1 MRDISHLKIPFS
13 GFFGAA
19 KLKSFFF
26 LALSGLIF
34 AYFVSSLIG
43 LILYKDPSLTLPEDL
58 KKDNIGQYKKA
69 YTPSEIIERN
79 IFALAINREK
89 AEKAKIDDIP
99 LIPLVKSHIKNY
111 RLIGVILGDG
121 GMALLRGDREAHI
134 ISKGEIF
141 EEYKLASLSFNK
153 AEFKRNGSKIIL
165 ELPKQLT
172 TTQATPNVL
181 PAVSPRRREAG
192 QTAAVDADMSP
203 TPIGERTTITRQE
216 MLGQAK
222 EINQLLTTVLIS
234 PHHEG
239 GEFIGYRLSRLKD
252 GSFLHQLGFRRG
264 DIIKRVNG
272 KVIDSPAEAMRLFAR
287 LGDMTAISVD
297 MLREGKKTSLFV
309 EII

>member
-43 LILYKDPSLTLPEDL
+43 LLLYKDPSLTLPEDL

-79 IFALAINREK
+79 IFALAKIREK

-99 LIPLVKSHIKNY
+99 LVKSNIKNY
-111 RLIGVILGDG
+111 RLIGVILGDE

-134 ISKGEIF
+134 ISKGEVF
-141 EEYKLASLSFNK
+141 EGYKLASLSFNK

-192 QTAAVDADMSP
+192 QTAAADADMSP

-216 MLGQAK
+216 MLAQAK

-239 GEFIGYRLSRLKD
+239 GEFVGYRLSRLKD

-272 KVIDSPAEAMRLFAR
+272 KVIDSPEEAMALFAR

>member
-43 LILYKDPSLTLPEDL
+43 LLLYKDPSLTLPEDL

-79 IFALAINREK
+79 IFALAKIREK

-99 LIPLVKSHIKNY
+99 LVKSNIKNY

-134 ISKGEIF
+134 ISKGEVF
-141 EEYKLASLSFNK
+141 EGYKLASLSFNK

-192 QTAAVDADMSP
+192 QTAAADADMSP
-203 TPIGERTTITRQE
+203 IPIGDRTTITRQE
-216 MLGQAK
+216 MLAQAK

-239 GEFIGYRLSRLKD
+239 GEFVGYRLSRLKD

-272 KVIDSPAEAMRLFAR
+272 KVIDSPEEAMALFAR

-297 MLREGKKTSLFV
+297 MLREGKKTSLFI

>member
-79 IFALAINREK
+79 IFALAKIREK

-99 LIPLVKSHIKNY
+99 LVKSNIKNY

-134 ISKGEIF
+134 ISKGEVF
-141 EEYKLASLSFNK
+141 EGYKLASLSFNK
-153 AEFKRNGSKIIL
+153 AEFKRHGSKIIL

-192 QTAAVDADMSP
+192 QTAAADADMSP

-216 MLGQAK
+216 MLAQAK

-239 GEFIGYRLSRLKD
+239 GEFVGYRLSRLKD

-272 KVIDSPAEAMRLFAR
+272 KVIDSPEEAMALFAR

-297 MLREGKKTSLFV
+297 MLRGGKKTSLFV

>member
-1 MRDISHLKIPFS
+1 
-13 GFFGAA
+13 
-19 KLKSFFF
+19 
-26 LALSGLIF
+26 
-34 AYFVSSLIG
+34 
-43 LILYKDPSLTLPEDL
+43 
-58 KKDNIGQYKKA
+58 IGQYKKA

-79 IFALAINREK
+79 IFALAKIREK

-99 LIPLVKSHIKNY
+99 LVKSNIKNY

-134 ISKGEIF
+134 ISKGEVF
-141 EEYKLASLSFNK
+141 EGYKLASLSFNK

-192 QTAAVDADMSP
+192 QTAAADADMSP
-203 TPIGERTTITRQE
+203 IPIGDRTTITRQE
-216 MLGQAK
+216 MLAQAK

-239 GEFIGYRLSRLKD
+239 GEFVGYRLSRLKD

-272 KVIDSPAEAMRLFAR
+272 KVIDSPEEAMALFAR

-297 MLREGKKTSLFV
+297 MLREGKKTSLFI

>member
-43 LILYKDPSLTLPEDL
+43 LLLYKDPSLTLPEDL

-79 IFALAINREK
+79 IFALAKIREK

-99 LIPLVKSHIKNY
+99 LVKSNIKNY

-134 ISKGEIF
+134 ISKGEVF
-141 EEYKLASLSFNK
+141 EGYKLASLSFNK
-153 AEFKRNGSKIIL
+153 AEFKRHGSKIIL

-192 QTAAVDADMSP
+192 QTAAADADMSP
-203 TPIGERTTITRQE
+203 TPIGDRTTITRQE
-216 MLGQAK
+216 MLAQAK

-239 GEFIGYRLSRLKD
+239 GEFVGYRLSRLKD

-272 KVIDSPAEAMRLFAR
+272 KVIDSPEEAMRLFAR

>member
-43 LILYKDPSLTLPEDL
+43 LLLYKDPSLTLPEDL

-79 IFALAINREK
+79 IFALAKIREK

-99 LIPLVKSHIKNY
+99 LVKSNIKNY

-134 ISKGEIF
+134 ISKGEVF
-141 EEYKLASLSFNK
+141 EGYKLASLSFNK
-153 AEFKRNGSKIIL
+153 AEFKRHGSKIIL

-192 QTAAVDADMSP
+192 QTAAADADMSP
-203 TPIGERTTITRQE
+203 TPIGDRTTITRQK
-216 MLGQAK
+216 MLAQAK

-239 GEFIGYRLSRLKD
+239 GEFVGYRLSRLKD

-297 MLREGKKTSLFV
+297 MLRGGKKTSLFV

>member
-79 IFALAINREK
+79 IFALAKIREK

-99 LIPLVKSHIKNY
+99 LVKSNIKNY

-134 ISKGEIF
+134 ISKGEVF
-141 EEYKLASLSFNK
+141 EGYKLASLSFNK
-153 AEFKRNGSKIIL
+153 AEFKRHGSKIIL

-192 QTAAVDADMSP
+192 QTAAADADMSP
-203 TPIGERTTITRQE
+203 TPIGDRTTITRQE
-216 MLGQAK
+216 MLAQAK

-239 GEFIGYRLSRLKD
+239 GEFVGYRLSRLKD

-272 KVIDSPAEAMRLFAR
+272 KVIDSPEEAMALFAR

-297 MLREGKKTSLFV
+297 MLRGGKKTSLFV

>member
-43 LILYKDPSLTLPEDL
+43 LLLYKDPSLTLPEDL

-79 IFALAINREK
+79 IFALAKIREK

-99 LIPLVKSHIKNY
+99 LVKSNIKNY

-134 ISKGEIF
+134 ISKGEVF
-141 EEYKLASLSFNK
+141 EGYKLASLSFNK
-153 AEFKRNGSKIIL
+153 AEFKRHGSKIIL

-192 QTAAVDADMSP
+192 QTAAADADMSP

-216 MLGQAK
+216 MLAQAK

-239 GEFIGYRLSRLKD
+239 GEFVGYRLSRLKD

-272 KVIDSPAEAMRLFAR
+272 KVIDSPEEAMRLFAR

-297 MLREGKKTSLFV
+297 MLRGGKKTSLFV

>member
-43 LILYKDPSLTLPEDL
+43 LLLYKDPSLTLPEDL

-79 IFALAINREK
+79 IFALAKIREK

-99 LIPLVKSHIKNY
+99 LVKSNIKNY

-134 ISKGEIF
+134 ISKGEVF
-141 EEYKLASLSFNK
+141 EGYKLASLSFNK
-153 AEFKRNGSKIIL
+153 AEFKRHGSKIIL

-192 QTAAVDADMSP
+192 QTAAADADMSP
-203 TPIGERTTITRQE
+203 TPIGDRTTITRQE
-216 MLGQAK
+216 MLAQAK

-239 GEFIGYRLSRLKD
+239 GEFVGYRLSRLKD

-272 KVIDSPAEAMRLFAR
+272 KVIDSPEEAMALFAR

-297 MLREGKKTSLFV
+297 MLREGKKTSLFI